1 MADSE
6 AWQAIFEKYQIGR
19 HDFDSSLYEITADQI
34 KTATAHFS
42 RTAQR
47 EVRLLC
53 KQDTRDDRPMVFIE
67 NGLFILPVQNGV
79 YVIAKGEGYLDIPP
93 IQTLAEPYYSE
104 LDFPLITSGVGDSEM
119 QHLDF
124 AYANSIIRNFANDDS
139 LVLTIRGRKYT
150 PEFDFRV
157 GNHLI
162 TAKSVQT
169 EIDAGYE
176 GRNQVVLIEAKK
188 LTESNTII
196 RQLFYPF
203 KQWKHHLNLSG
214 EEKDISVVFF
224 EKAANEYRLWQFM
237 FTEDSDYNSIQLV
250 KTRRYELKQR

>member
-6 AWQAIFEKYQIGR
+6 AWQAVFEEFKIWQ
-19 HDFDSSLYEITADQI
+19 HDFGSGPYEITADKI
-34 KTATAHFS
+34 KRATRRFS

-53 KQDTRDDRPMVFIE
+53 KQDTREDRPSLFQE
-67 NGLFILPVQNGV
+67 LGLFILPVRNGS
-79 YVIAKGEGYLDIPP
+79 YVIVRGEGYLDIPT

-104 LDFPLITSGVGDSEM
+104 LDFPLITSEIGDSEM

-124 AYANSIIRNFANDDS
+124 AYANSIIRNFANDES

-150 PEFDFRV
+150 PKFEFRV
-157 GNHLI
+157 GENQI
-162 TAKSVQT
+162 TVKGVQT
-169 EIDAGYE
+169 EIDAGFE

-188 LTESNTII
+188 FTESNTII

-203 KQWKHHLNLSG
+203 RQWRHHLHQRG
-214 EEKDISVVFF
+214 ATKDISIVFF
-224 EKAANEYRLWQFM
+224 EKVEREYRLWQFR
-237 FTEDSDYNSIQLV
+237 FEDESDYNSIELL
-250 KTRRYELKQR
+250 KTRRYELMER

>member
-1 MADSE
+1 MADSKS
-6 AWQAIFEKYQIGR
+6 WQAIFKKYQIGR
-19 HDFDSSLYEITADQI
+19 HDFDSSPYEITADQI
-34 KTATAHFS
+34 KSATTQFS

-53 KQDTRDDRPMVFIE
+53 KQDTRDNRPKMFRE
-67 NGLFILPVQNGV
+67 KGLFILPIRNGA
-79 YVIAKGEGYLDIPP
+79 YVIVKGEGYLDIPP

-104 LDFPLITSGVGDSEM
+104 LDFPLITSGIGDSEM

-150 PEFDFRV
+150 PEFDFKV
-157 GNHLI
+157 GIHSI
-162 TAKSVQT
+162 SVKGVQT
-169 EIDAGYE
+169 EIDAGFE

-203 KQWKHHLNLSG
+203 KQWKKHLNQNG
-214 EEKDISVVFF
+214 ADKDVSIVFF
-224 EKAANEYRLWQFM
+224 EKAGNEYRLWQFM
-237 FTEDSDYNSIQLV
+237 FTDESDYNSIELV
-250 KTRRYELKQR
+250 KTRRYELKCR